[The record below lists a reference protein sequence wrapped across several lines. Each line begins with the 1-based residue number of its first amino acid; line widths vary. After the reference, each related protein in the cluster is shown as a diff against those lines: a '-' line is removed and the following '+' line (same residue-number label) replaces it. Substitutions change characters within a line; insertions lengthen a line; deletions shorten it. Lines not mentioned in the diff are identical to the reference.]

1 MRRLLV
7 VLAAV
12 LVAPALPAGAAR
24 EARGLTFERYLAA
37 MSWPVRA
44 STGRAQSVSDAI
56 KGSVSPGDP
65 PFLGMV
71 AEGCDKFRDVE
82 EVGRTTGVGAM
93 LLVAPPSSLA
103 KAHAILARAYSAAR
117 AGCVRARDVA
127 LALRRAL
134 GRLGINPSE
143 DELARV
149 RGPAL
154 RKLVDFDRTKLRPFK
169 GAVRAWRAA
178 ALRHAAAVGVKPPDW
193 LKSLRVPT

>member
-12 LVAPALPAGAAR
+12 LVVPALPAGAAR

-56 KGSVSPGDP
+56 KGAVSPGDP

-82 EVGRTTGVGAM
+82 AVGRRTGVGAI
-93 LLVAPPSSLA
+93 LLVVSPPPLA
-103 KAHAILARAYSAAR
+103 KAHATLARAYSAVR
-117 AGCVRARDVA
+117 AGCLRARDVA

-134 GRLGINPSE
+134 GRLGINPSD

-154 RKLVDFDRTKLRPFK
+154 KELVDFDRTKLRAFK
-169 GAVRAWRAA
+169 VAVRAWRAA
-178 ALRHAAAVGVKPPDW
+178 ALRHAAAVGVEPPDW
-193 LKSLRVPT
+193 LKSLPLPT